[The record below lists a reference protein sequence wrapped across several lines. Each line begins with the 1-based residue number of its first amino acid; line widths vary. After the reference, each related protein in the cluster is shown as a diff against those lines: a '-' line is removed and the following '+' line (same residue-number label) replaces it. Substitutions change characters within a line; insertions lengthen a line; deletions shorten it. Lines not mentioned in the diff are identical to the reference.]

1 VGPPS
6 QRLIRAHP
14 DEFCLVKIRADEPA
28 HELCTR
34 RDNAVTSATDELLH
48 VSVERFLNRE
58 ARLLDDARLEEWL
71 TLFAADGVYWMPLS
85 GSIDPSREP
94 SIMFDT
100 ASDRAQRVH
109 QLLHTPHY
117 AQIPPSRT
125 VHQVS
130 NLEVDGGP
138 DGTVLAHAVIVVHE
152 LRPGDPG
159 QVGLAR
165 PRTIAGRARYTLVRD
180 GDQGWSIREKVVT
193 LLGHDTPFWNFTF
206 IF

>member
-1 VGPPS
+1 
-6 QRLIRAHP
+6 
-14 DEFCLVKIRADEPA
+14 
-28 HELCTR
+28 
-34 RDNAVTSATDELLH
+34 VTSATDELLLA
-48 VSVERFLNRE
+48 SVERFLYRE
-58 ARLLDDARLEEWL
+58 ARLLDDGRLEEWL
-71 TLFAADGVYWMPLS
+71 TLFAPDGVYWMPLG
-85 GSIDPSREP
+85 GSTDPSREP

-125 VHQVS
+125 VHQVT
-130 NLEVDGGP
+130 NVEVDGKA
-138 DGTVLAHAVIVVHE
+138 DGTARVNAVIVVHE

-165 PRTIAGRARYTLVRD
+165 PRAIAGRARYTLVRD
-180 GDQGWSIREKVVT
+180 GGGGWSISEKVVT
-193 LLGHDTPFWNFTF
+193 LLGHDAPFWNFTF